1 MTKIKM
7 SPVASYIL
15 RGGFIVANSL
25 MFCSALLL
33 YNATPFTSST
43 YELFALSE
51 NLRQTCSAVLFF
63 AIFASAFA
71 EDRGV

>member
-7 SPVASYIL
+7 SPTARYIL
-15 RGGFIVANSL
+15 RGGFIVANAL

-33 YNATPFTSST
+33 FNVTSFNSST
-43 YELFALSE
+43 YELVALSE
-51 NLRQTCSAVLFF
+51 NLRQTCSAILFF
-63 AIFASAFA
+63 AIFASAYA